1 MAHGKSKRHIK
12 KSFTANS
19 CKRCK
24 QATFYERPLRKL
36 KKQNKTDLQDGLDYM
51 YLYEVKL
58 KAVTFSEKI
67 ILN

>member
-1 MAHGKSKRHIK
+1 MNVHWES
-12 KSFTANS
+12 
-19 CKRCK
+19 
-24 QATFYERPLRKL
+24 L

>member
-1 MAHGKSKRHIK
+1 MQTSNILWTSIEKV
-12 KSFTANS
+12 
-19 CKRCK
+19 
-24 QATFYERPLRKL
+24 
-36 KKQNKTDLQDGLDYM
+36 KQNKTDLQDGLDYM

>member
-1 MAHGKSKRHIK
+1 MEKAKGIFK

-24 QATFYERPLRKL
+24 RATFNERPLRKL
-36 KKQNKTDLQDGLDYM
+36 KKQNKTDLQDGLDY
-51 YLYEVKL
+51 LHEVKL
-58 KAVTFSEKI
+58 KAVAFSEKI

>member
-1 MAHGKSKRHIK
+1 MEKAKGIFKKR
-12 KSFTANS
+12 FTANS

-24 QATFYERPLRKL
+24 RATFNERPLRKL

-51 YLYEVKL
+51 YLHKVKL
-58 KAVTFSEKI
+58 KAVAFSEKI

>member
-1 MAHGKSKRHIK
+1 MEKAKGILK
-12 KSFTANS
+12 KVLLPNS

-24 QATFYERPLRKL
+24 RATFNERPLRKL

>member
-12 KSFTANS
+12 KKFY

-24 QATFYERPLRKL
+24 RATFYERPLRKL

-58 KAVTFSEKI
+58 KTVIFSEKI